1 MSPLIA
7 TDAERNLSETGG
19 ARKQTLDQSKQKR
32 ERVVSDVDTLSEL
45 IVDKTKDKIRLD
57 KIRPM
62 LNAMY

>member
-45 IVDKTKDKIRLD
+45 IVDKT
-57 KIRPM
+57 
-62 LNAMY
+62 